1 MADAVQRALKD
12 AIESRTFVPAYYLYG
27 EDDFLKDDAVKQL
40 VAAAVDPA
48 TRDFNLDV
56 RRGADLDS
64 EMLETLL
71 GTAPMMAERR
81 AVVIRD
87 VASTKKDVRAA
98 LERYLANPAPQTVV
112 LLVDAA
118 GSKVD
123 RKLETLC
130 TALDFRPL
138 SGNRLPKWIAHHA
151 NTVHGV
157 EVTPGAIA
165 LLESTV
171 GRDLSQLASEL
182 AKLAS
187 YSAGER
193 IDEDAVAA
201 IVGVQRTETMGTLL
215 DRIATRDTRGALE
228 LVGFILSQ
236 PKVSGVQIVM
246 ALATQTL
253 AIAWGAARSA
263 QGLPKSAL
271 SKEYYDLLKTT
282 GAYPARPWGEA
293 VAAWVRATGMW
304 TLPALDRSL
313 AALLAADIALK
324 ESRVSS
330 EEQIIV
336 SLVLSMCT
344 AQGQDAAA

>member
-12 AIESRTFVPAYYLYG
+12 AIESRTFAPAYYLYG

-56 RRGADLDS
+56 RRGADLDG

-81 AVVIRD
+81 AVVIHD

-98 LERYLANPAPQTVV
+98 LERYLARPAPQTVV

-118 GSKVD
+118 GAKVD
-123 RKLETLC
+123 KKLESLC
-130 TALDFRPL
+130 LALDFRPL

-187 YSAGER
+187 YSAGGTV
-193 IDEDAVAA
+193 DEDAVAA

-215 DRIATRDTRGALE
+215 DRIAARDARGALE

-253 AIAWGAARSA
+253 AIAWGTARLG
-263 QGLPKSAL
+263 QGLPRSAL
-271 SKEYYDLLKTT
+271 SKEYYDLLKAT

-293 VAAWVRATGMW
+293 VTAWVRATGTG

-313 AALLAADIALK
+313 AALLVADIALK

-330 EEQIIV
+330 EEQVIV

-344 AQGQDAAA
+344 AEGQAAA